1 MYNCHSSLL
10 PLTITVPS
18 PPSPTLF
25 LFGQVIPIRRAMSR
39 AFEEMR
45 EQAANEAAT
54 EMTPAFGDGVTGVG
68 GLPTTLGGLVVGDG

>member
-1 MYNCHSSLL
+1 
-10 PLTITVPS
+10 
-18 PPSPTLF
+18 
-25 LFGQVIPIRRAMSR
+25 MSR